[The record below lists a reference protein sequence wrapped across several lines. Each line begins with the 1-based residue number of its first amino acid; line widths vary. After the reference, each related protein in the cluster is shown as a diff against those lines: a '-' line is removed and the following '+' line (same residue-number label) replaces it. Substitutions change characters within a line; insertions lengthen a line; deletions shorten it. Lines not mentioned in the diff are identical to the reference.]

1 MHLERAVV
9 RIYDN
14 LGSPAR
20 YGAHLASGAP
30 CGPAAGRA
38 GGRGC
43 PDQSSIAP
51 FGPPAGIAARF
62 PVPGERWALSLSRS
76 GLGVNNNTRVTPLL
90 QVPSSKSPCVWW
102 PVWSGRPA
110 GAGGPRARG
119 APGGR
124 AGGRG
129 ADPTRGGGSRTPQWG
144 GGGGGGGGRRRG
156 GRRPGSV
163 GRPVYGL
170 GARRRR
176 RFGPLVRLSL
186 RRRRPRGRR
195 RSLLGR
201 RYYPPG
207 RPPGRRRGRVG
218 VGS

>member
-110 GAGGPRARG
+110 GAGGPRGPRG
-119 APGGR
+119 AGG
-124 AGGRG
+124 A
-129 ADPTRGGGSRTPQWG
+129 G
-144 GGGGGGGGRRRG
+144 GGGGGG
-156 GRRPGSV
+156 
-163 GRPVYGL
+163 
-170 GARRRR
+170 A
-176 RFGPLVRLSL
+176 
-186 RRRRPRGRR
+186 PRGRT
-195 RSLLGR
+195 
-201 RYYPPG
+201 P
-207 RPPGRRRGRVG
+207 RVG
-218 VGS
+218 GTSVPPSGGGSG